1 MRAQLAEQGDGVT
14 HVASLLAGGSPADLF
29 LFGDDLRMPA
39 FDFLQEVRDVLERN
53 ASGQRG
59 GRPLANESAH
69 LDHQIWLHEFQPTEK
84 EFGSARELFDV
95 FAHGEGL
102 GAGF

>member
-1 MRAQLAEQGDGVT
+1 MIESGLTLEDT
-14 HVASLLAGGSPADLF
+14 ASLLAGGSPAGLF

-39 FDFLQEVRDVLERN
+39 FDFLQELRDVLERN

-59 GRPLANESAH
+59 GRPLAHESAH
-69 LDHQIWLHEFQPTEK
+69 LDHQIWLHDFQPTEK